1 MQNGSGNGQ
10 EPPRLLGWGPIA
22 DWEFDAACQD
32 APLEWFFGREHD
44 DIHRSIH
51 GPIRTKAQQAKA
63 EALCNRCPVLVEC
76 RTWAIESG
84 IPYGYLAGMTE
95 SQRRQERQRRG
106 LPSNHFTSGLQA
118 KRPVTLRSKPS
129 PASIKQGSI
138 ETDLVTISI
147 RVERS
152 SNLQGQ
158 NDW

>member
-1 MQNGSGNGQ
+1 MQNGSGNGHD
-10 EPPRLLGWGPIA
+10 PPRLLGWGPIA
-22 DWEFDAACQD
+22 DWEADAACQD
-32 APLEWFFGREHD
+32 APLEWFFGREHE

-63 EALCNRCPVLVEC
+63 EALCNGCPVLANC
-76 RTWAIESG
+76 RSWAIDSG

-106 LPSNHFTSGLQA
+106 LSPNHYTSGT
-118 KRPVTLRSKPS
+118 RPDAFKPS

-138 ETDLVTISI
+138 KTDLGTISI
-147 RVERS
+147 RVERW